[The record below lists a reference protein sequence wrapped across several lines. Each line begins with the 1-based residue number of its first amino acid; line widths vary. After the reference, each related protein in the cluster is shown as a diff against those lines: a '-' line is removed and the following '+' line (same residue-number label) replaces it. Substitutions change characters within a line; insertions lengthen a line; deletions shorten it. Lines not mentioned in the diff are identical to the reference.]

1 MTTLNKIN
9 NWSNDFFSIDYNK
22 MSDTCSHNNQTLIN
36 GNENVKGQYRQTI
49 TCLDCDTTRIL
60 LKKVGK

>member
-9 NWSNDFFSIDYNK
+9 SWSSNFFSIDYNK
-22 MSDTCSHNNQTLIN
+22 MSDTCSHPNQNTVQ
-36 GNENVKGQYRQTI
+36 GSPNVKGQYRQVI
-49 TCLDCDTTRIL
+49 TCLDCDTTRTL

>member
-9 NWSNDFFSIDYNK
+9 SWSVDFFSIDYDK
-22 MSDTCSHNNQTLIN
+22 KSDTCSHKNQTLVN
-36 GNENVKGQYRQTI
+36 GKSNVKGQYRQVI
-49 TCLDCDTTRIL
+49 TCQDCDTTRIL

>member
-9 NWSNDFFSIDYNK
+9 SWSVDFFSIDYDK
-22 MSDTCSHNNQTLIN
+22 KSDTCSHKNQTLVN
-36 GNENVKGQYRQTI
+36 GKSNVKGQYRQVI
-49 TCLDCDTTRIL
+49 TCQDCDTVRIL